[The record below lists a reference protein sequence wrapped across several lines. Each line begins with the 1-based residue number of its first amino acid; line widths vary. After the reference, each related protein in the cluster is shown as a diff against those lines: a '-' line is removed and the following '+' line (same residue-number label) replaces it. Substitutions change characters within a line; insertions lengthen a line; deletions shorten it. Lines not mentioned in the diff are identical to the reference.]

1 MTDERSRRAA
11 RMLALCESFQNER
24 RERTMK
30 ADKQNRHEIKNDEKI
45 RRKTEWQQ

>member
-1 MTDERSRRAA
+1 
-11 RMLALCESFQNER
+11 
-24 RERTMK
+24 MK